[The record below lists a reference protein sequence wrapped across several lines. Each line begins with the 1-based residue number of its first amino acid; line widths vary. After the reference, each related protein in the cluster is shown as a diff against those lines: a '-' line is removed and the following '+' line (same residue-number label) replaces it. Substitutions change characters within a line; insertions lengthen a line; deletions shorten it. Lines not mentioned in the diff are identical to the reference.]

1 MKLNL
6 YDKELN
12 RIAFLD
18 ENFISCLWKENYN
31 STGTLTLELS
41 ATEELKTLVKPD
53 CYVGRWDRDTLMVI
67 KSVTLADNKLTCNGF
82 TADRQLDDVAY
93 IGTINDGAIVV
104 NAIKNAYSKTEG
116 YPLFSIA
123 DSDISDK
130 YPSQISHK
138 SILTL
143 LKTMCEA
150 ADIGYKAVKVDK
162 TIQIQFYKPGDNNNL
177 KFSKDYGNL
186 QDFSLFHSTAALKN
200 YAIVMGAGEGDNRA
214 KAEVDIRND
223 KTEQKRAVIIDAKD
237 IQYEDGD
244 TDASYKQK
252 LIARGL
258 EKLLD
263 YQPVKEVDFSP
274 IYTLGADYDLG
285 DILTALL
292 NDYGLKIKSRITSY
306 TQKQQNNSIQ
316 TTVELGDKQTRT
328 MSGTVI
334 SSGGTASSAWVKKT
348 GDTMSGDLHM
358 QGSNIVFDT
367 FGADSNDSGDIV
379 WRYGNGKEKMRLYA
393 PDSTLD
399 SDGQLFFRSF
409 APNGNQI
416 FDGRVFVS
424 GQGDFEI
431 SQPVNNKSIYKIV
444 CDWDIGG
451 WSNYGM
457 TFAVSSRHSGNGI
470 VTIEVN
476 NYNSN
481 VSASTLQAR
490 SILYGSDYQ
499 LDRDNWKLYATG
511 DRRKVYLLW
520 RAYDYNDTWIRR
532 LANRGGKSLYNGD
545 WISDPSSL
553 GVQIATLLVNP

>member
-31 STGTLTLELS
+31 STGTLTLELP

-93 IGTINDGAIVV
+93 IGTINDGTIVV

-123 DSDISDK
+123 DSDITDK

-143 LKTMCEA
+143 LKTMCGA

-162 TIQIQFYKPGDNNNL
+162 AIQIQFYKPGENDNL

-214 KAEVDIRND
+214 KAEVDIRTD

-306 TQKQQNNSIQ
+306 MQKQQNNSIQ

-328 MSGTVI
+328 TTTTTTSGKANINNMLSIYPVGSIYMSINDTNPHDLF
-334 SSGGTASSAWVKKT
+334 GGTWEQIKGRFLVGVGPLDDNTTDYWGALT
-348 GDTMSGDLHM
+348 GKYNMPAGEKGGQTKHKLTIDEMPYHNHDVSILANGWEGWGDDSYSDHEYSFTSW
-358 QGSNIVFDT
+358 SNPKVFGGNT
-367 FGADSNDSGDIV
+367 EHTNHVQTGVTS
-379 WRYGNGKEKMRLYA
+379 RYGGDGEHNNIPPYYA
-393 PDSTLD
+393 
-399 SDGQLFFRSF
+399 
-409 APNGNQI
+409 
-416 FDGRVFVS
+416 V
-424 GQGDFEI
+424 
-431 SQPVNNKSIYKIV
+431 Y
-444 CDWDIGG
+444 
-451 WSNYGM
+451 M
-457 TFAVSSRHSGNGI
+457 
-470 VTIEVN
+470 
-476 NYNSN
+476 
-481 VSASTLQAR
+481 
-490 SILYGSDYQ
+490 
-499 LDRDNWKLYATG
+499 WKRTA
-511 DRRKVYLLW
+511 
-520 RAYDYNDTWIRR
+520 
-532 LANRGGKSLYNGD
+532 
-545 WISDPSSL
+545 
-553 GVQIATLLVNP
+553 

>member
-12 RIAFLD
+12 RIALLD

-31 STGTLTLELS
+31 STGTLTLELP
-41 ATEELKTLVKPD
+41 ATKELKALVKPD

-143 LKTMCEA
+143 LKTMCGA

-162 TIQIQFYKPGDNNNL
+162 TMQIKFYKPGDNNNL

-200 YAIVMGAGEGDNRA
+200 YAVVMGAGEGDNRA
-214 KAEVDIRND
+214 KAEVDIRTD

-244 TDASYKQK
+244 TDASYNQK

-263 YQPVKEVDFSP
+263 YQPMKEVDFSP

-328 MSGTVI
+328 TTTTTTSGKANINNMLSIYPVGSIYI
-334 SSGGTASSAWVKKT
+334 SVNDTNPHDLFGGTWKMINGRFLLSSDNSYKVGTT
-348 GDTMSGDLHM
+348 GGEATHTLTVNEMPKHKHPFGM
-358 QGSNIVFDT
+358 PVQG
-367 FGADSNDSGDIV
+367 
-379 WRYGNGKEKMRLYA
+379 YNGW
-393 PDSTLD
+393 P
-399 SDGQLFFRSF
+399 
-409 APNGNQI
+409 
-416 FDGRVFVS
+416 
-424 GQGDFEI
+424 
-431 SQPVNNKSIYKIV
+431 
-444 CDWDIGG
+444 
-451 WSNYGM
+451 
-457 TFAVSSRHSGNGI
+457 I
-470 VTIEVN
+470 VTTDSYSVAIDYNTN
-476 NYNSN
+476 NYHTPNETIHLTDTN
-481 VSASTLQAR
+481 L
-490 SILYGSDYQ
+490 
-499 LDRDNWKLYATG
+499 ATG
-511 DRRKVYLLW
+511 GVGNTGNDQPHNNMPPYL
-520 RAYDYNDTWIRR
+520 
-532 LANRGGKSLYNGD
+532 
-545 WISDPSSL
+545 
-553 GVQIATLLVNP
+553 VVNMWQRTA

>member
-31 STGTLTLELS
+31 STGTLTLELP
-41 ATEELKTLVKPD
+41 ATEELKSLVKPD

-93 IGTINDGAIVV
+93 IGTINDGTIVV

-143 LKTMCEA
+143 LQTMCGA

-162 TIQIQFYKPGDNNNL
+162 AIQIQFYKPGDNDNL

-186 QDFSLFHSTAALKN
+186 QNFSLFHSTAALKN
-200 YAIVMGAGEGDNRA
+200 YAVVMGAGEGDNRA
-214 KAEVDIRND
+214 RAEVDIRTD

-237 IQYEDGD
+237 VQYEDGD
-244 TDASYKQK
+244 TDATYKQK

-274 IYTLGADYDLG
+274 IYTLGEDYDLG

-328 MSGTVI
+328 MSGTVT

-358 QGSNIVFDT
+358 QGKDIVLST
-367 FGADSNDSGDIV
+367 YNTNSNDSGDIV
-379 WRYGNGKEKMRLYA
+379 WRYGNGNEKARIW
-393 PDSTLD
+393 SQETI
-399 SDGQLFFRSF
+399 SDGFQLFYRSY
-409 APNGNQI
+409 AENGTQI
-416 FDGRVFVS
+416 YNGFLTPSAYYSTAEQVVGTWIDGRKIYRKT
-424 GQGDFEI
+424 FEI
-431 SQPVNNKSIYKIV
+431 PITSTNTLVSHNITNVRDYVGISGGVAYRGEFLPLSWYYGNTT
-444 CDWDIGG
+444 DWVRAWLYYTQIRIR
-451 WSNYGM
+451 
-457 TFAVSSRHSGNGI
+457 T
-470 VTIEVN
+470 E
-476 NYNSN
+476 NSN
-481 VSASTLQAR
+481 VVNNRTVR
-490 SILYGSDYQ
+490 ISIEYTK
-499 LDRDNWKLYATG
+499 N
-511 DRRKVYLLW
+511 
-520 RAYDYNDTWIRR
+520 
-532 LANRGGKSLYNGD
+532 
-545 WISDPSSL
+545 
-553 GVQIATLLVNP
+553 

>member
-31 STGTLTLELS
+31 STGTLTLELP
-41 ATEELKTLVKPD
+41 ATKELKALVKPD

-143 LKTMCEA
+143 LKTMCGA

-214 KAEVDIRND
+214 KAEVDIRTD

-274 IYTLGADYDLG
+274 FYTLGADYDLG

-348 GDTMSGDLHM
+348 GDTVSGNIYLENNTAAGLIFETRSSRGRLQM
-358 QGSNIVFDT
+358 GINSNNEKHIS
-367 FGADSNDSGDIV
+367 AMN
-379 WRYGNGKEKMRLYA
+379 RNGKWNRLIYA
-393 PDSTLD
+393 DAENAVTIDEIFVNLNRVKRIFHYGCYCDNEINTTITIISNNGYNNISGIIFTRYSVYAIIVNCDS
-399 SDGQLFFRSF
+399 
-409 APNGNQI
+409 
-416 FDGRVFVS
+416 
-424 GQGDFEI
+424 
-431 SQPVNNKSIYKIV
+431 
-444 CDWDIGG
+444 
-451 WSNYGM
+451 
-457 TFAVSSRHSGNGI
+457 SGNVIRLLLSHLIGDNNCI
-470 VTIEVN
+470 RSSGYSGKTVTLTMEPWQTFEMIF
-476 NYNSN
+476 
-481 VSASTLQAR
+481 TTH
-490 SILYGSDYQ
+490 
-499 LDRDNWKLYATG
+499 DNAPPTFVTG
-511 DRRKVYLLW
+511 
-520 RAYDYNDTWIRR
+520 
-532 LANRGGKSLYNGD
+532 
-545 WISDPSSL
+545 
-553 GVQIATLLVNP
+553 

>member
-31 STGTLTLELS
+31 STGTLTLELP

-143 LKTMCEA
+143 LKTMCGA

-200 YAIVMGAGEGDNRA
+200 YAVVMGAGEGDNRV
-214 KAEVDIRND
+214 KAEVDIRTD

-263 YQPVKEVDFSP
+263 YQPMKEVDFSP

-306 TQKQQNNSIQ
+306 MQKQQNNSIQ

-328 MSGTVI
+328 TTTTTTSGKANINNILSIYPVGSIYMSVNDTNPHNLF
-334 SSGGTASSAWVKKT
+334 GGTWEQIQDRFLLGAGNSYKAGSTGGETTHTLTQREMPKHWHSLRLGVSGYSGWPEMSVPNDWSATLPSSQSVAPGTIQNVTDVYNPLGSTSTT
-348 GDTMSGDLHM
+348 GDD
-358 QGSNIVFDT
+358 
-367 FGADSNDSGDIV
+367 
-379 WRYGNGKEKMRLYA
+379 
-393 PDSTLD
+393 
-399 SDGQLFFRSF
+399 
-409 APNGNQI
+409 
-416 FDGRVFVS
+416 
-424 GQGDFEI
+424 
-431 SQPVNNKSIYKIV
+431 QPHNNMPPYL
-444 CDWDIGG
+444 
-451 WSNYGM
+451 
-457 TFAVSSRHSGNGI
+457 AVYIWQR
-470 VTIEVN
+470 T
-476 NYNSN
+476 
-481 VSASTLQAR
+481 A
-490 SILYGSDYQ
+490 
-499 LDRDNWKLYATG
+499 
-511 DRRKVYLLW
+511 
-520 RAYDYNDTWIRR
+520 
-532 LANRGGKSLYNGD
+532 
-545 WISDPSSL
+545 
-553 GVQIATLLVNP
+553 